1 MLLMAS
7 LLLISVQ
14 AAHCLSHNLYLH
26 KKSVFDLIPL
36 HNRHHAHHKYQDSKT
51 MKTRLQ
57 LQNSLITLWNQ
68 YHGNWIAINGK
79 ITLLNTF
86 LKTEIEES
94 RTS

>member
-1 MLLMAS
+1 MLIMAS
-7 LLLISVQ
+7 LFLISAQ
-14 AAHCLSHNLYLH
+14 AAHCLNHNLYLH
-26 KKSVFDLIPL
+26 KKSVFDLISL
-36 HNRHHAHHKYQDSKT
+36 HNSHHAHHKYQDSKT

-86 LKTEIEES
+86 FKTKIDES
-94 RTS
+94 RIS